1 MVRNPGWGNGIRI
14 GSAKDGSLRYYVQGT
29 RPEGMG
35 ADNEGN
41 VFAGLDGRLRREPLR
56 RVPAEMGEEVNH
68 SNSQLPNSNSQ
79 ATGQIGSWELEVG
92 S

>member
-1 MVRNPGWGNGIRI
+1 VVRNPGWGNGIRI

-41 VFAGLDGRLRREPLR
+41 VFAGL
-56 RVPAEMGEEVNH
+56 
-68 SNSQLPNSNSQ
+68 
-79 ATGQIGSWELEVG
+79 TGGCDASPSGGCLQKWSRK
-92 S
+92 

>member
-35 ADNEGN
+35 ADNDGN
-41 VFAGLDGRLRREPLR
+41 VFAGLDGQTAMRARRAAACR
-56 RVPAEMGEEVNH
+56 NG
-68 SNSQLPNSNSQ
+68 
-79 ATGQIGSWELEVG
+79 
-92 S
+92 